1 MDPLAKLFLI
11 TGGFG
16 VVGSLVALLPVFFG
30 RNNEDRLSVGNA
42 TGVGFLIGASIGAIV
57 GIFNS
62 LMGQF

>member
-42 TGVGFLIGASIGAIV
+42 TGV
-57 GIFNS
+57 
-62 LMGQF
+62 